1 MTKNYKLIYNQY
13 KHLIDVFTT
22 GDFLIES
29 LDKPVG
35 LITYRKLLT
44 DDNILY
50 FTQNTK
56 RTCKVPIG
64 ISKKDESIKR
74 IDLMSR
80 SFKYKHWD
88 EDELNNFRK
97 SVICYLLQNYS
108 PNEYEVYYD
117 FNVDGLDSLDNFHVV
132 ANVDELD
139 SIYSSIARERHK
151 KYIES
156 GVYTYKD
163 YRKNNSDKLVI
174 FLLANR
180 EFLNRLECI
189 CGGHIRYGISI
200 IAIYEDAIADSST
213 ISLQNTVRPNISDE
227 DMRNEIEIYR
237 RMLGVFNNMNG
248 KIDLNRANPISEFSV
263 NSKEFIKIVE
273 EYIGTSVSE
282 YHSVATYN
290 TAITCAEVETINS
303 ISNIVQIIRERITT
317 LGKLGLYKPEYKVLL
332 VMSVTQEESDKYSRD
347 LEHIYR
353 LGGGAGF
360 YSIINVLPVE
370 EINLLTGEINN
381 EGDLHEE
388 LLVNLPSN
396 DYGYAIYNMR
406 DYGYQF
412 GGVEANGDYGSFYHH
427 LLSNTEYLD
436 EEAIRYLI
444 NASVYTLFSHS
455 SVKLRESLASQEDLS
470 SSDRKYLDRYID
482 DQVTYY
488 RRRSNPG
495 FNLTNFEQY
504 CDLRECNHL
513 VFYETFFCKV
523 ELDNKK
529 LVVTINGK
537 KKQLPNYLLF
547 FVDVDSKT
555 ISPNLLELLIRY
567 ELYLEYGIHIPEG
580 IRALVGIWY
589 IDDRFILEHQPV
601 DTSVENLKDRL
612 NSIGALG
619 KSYEQF
625 SNKDYCE
632 MISSAYSELAEF
644 KIKSYINYWLTRK
657 EDLRKL
663 LPSKKDVVPKNY
675 VIGIMNPN
683 GPEVDEALATTLM
696 INGSRVVIM
705 GDGESFG
712 TVLDGT
718 LNVIS
723 ELGCNNY
730 SEDVISTI
738 VEQLI
743 CSAVEGVVLSSSD
756 KEKIRE
762 YAMRQV
768 SLKST
773 LKKSTSF

>member
-44 DDNILY
+44 NDNILY

-56 RTCKVPIG
+56 RTCKIPLGV
-64 ISKKDESIKR
+64 SKQTGSIKK
-74 IDLMSR
+74 IDLMEQ
-80 SFKYKHWD
+80 SFKYRHPD
-88 EDELNNFRK
+88 NDELTNFRK
-97 SVICYLLQNYS
+97 SIICFLMQNYN
-108 PNEYEVYYD
+108 PDEYEVYYD
-117 FNVDGLDSLDNFHVV
+117 FNVDGLDSLDSFHVV
-132 ANVDELD
+132 TNVDELD

-151 KYIES
+151 KYTES
-156 GVYTYKD
+156 GVYTYKE
-163 YRKNNSDKLVI
+163 YRKNDSDKLVI

-200 IAIYEDAIADSST
+200 IAVYEDAIADSST

-227 DMRNEIEIYR
+227 DMRNEIKIYK
-237 RMLGVFNNMNG
+237 RMLGVFNNMKN
-248 KIDLNRANPISEFSV
+248 
-263 NSKEFIKIVE
+263 
-273 EYIGTSVSE
+273 
-282 YHSVATYN
+282 
-290 TAITCAEVETINS
+290 
-303 ISNIVQIIRERITT
+303 
-317 LGKLGLYKPEYKVLL
+317 
-332 VMSVTQEESDKYSRD
+332 
-347 LEHIYR
+347 
-353 LGGGAGF
+353 
-360 YSIINVLPVE
+360 

-388 LLVNLPSN
+388 LLVHLPSS
-396 DYGYAIYNMR
+396 DYEYAIYNMR

-470 SSDRKYLDRYID
+470 SSDKKYLNRYID

-488 RRRSNPG
+488 RRRSRPG

-529 LVVTINGK
+529 LVVTTNGK
-537 KKQLPNYLLF
+537 KKQLPNYFLF

-580 IRALVGIWY
+580 IRTLVGIWY

-601 DTSVENLKDRL
+601 NSSLEDLKDRL
-612 NSIGALG
+612 NSIGALD
-619 KSYEQF
+619 KCYDKL
-625 SNKDYCE
+625 SNKGYRE

-663 LPSKKDVVPKNY
+663 LPSKKDVVSKNY

-683 GPEVDEALATTLM
+683 EPEVDEALATTLM
-696 INGSRVVIM
+696 INGSRVVVM

-718 LNVIS
+718 LDVIN

-730 SEDVISTI
+730 SENVISTI

-762 YAMRQV
+762 YARRQV